1 VYDDNGQ
8 LCSRLFVWSEPLEP
22 ELEALRGWLGRI
34 RVDPKAVLPALGR
47 LADGL
52 LSPCARAE
60 MDAMAELSRHGLLIK
75 RINAD
80 DITAFTV
87 TEVRTVAHLENCR
100 MEAPARFENLPPPEL
115 VKRMLYR
122 ALFGGRPE
130 PDPRLLERCP

>member
-1 VYDDNGQ
+1 
-8 LCSRLFVWSEPLEP
+8 
-22 ELEALRGWLGRI
+22 
-34 RVDPKAVLPALGR
+34 
-47 LADGL
+47 
-52 LSPCARAE
+52 